1 MGETVMNGDFEKT
14 MIRELGEISG
24 TVKQM
29 DKKLDSLSARVA
41 VLEGRPQKTLD
52 WWKQAIIALIVG
64 IIGGLLSPFSRN

>member
-1 MGETVMNGDFEKT
+1 MNGDFEKY

-29 DKKLDSLSARVA
+29 DKKLDGLSARVA
-41 VLEGRPQKTLD
+41 VLESTPRKTLD

-64 IIGGLLSPFSRN
+64 IIGGLMSPFSRS

>member
-1 MGETVMNGDFEKT
+1 MSGDFEKY

-29 DKKLDSLSARVA
+29 DKKLDGLSARVA

-64 IIGGLLSPFSRN
+64 IIGGLLSPFSRS